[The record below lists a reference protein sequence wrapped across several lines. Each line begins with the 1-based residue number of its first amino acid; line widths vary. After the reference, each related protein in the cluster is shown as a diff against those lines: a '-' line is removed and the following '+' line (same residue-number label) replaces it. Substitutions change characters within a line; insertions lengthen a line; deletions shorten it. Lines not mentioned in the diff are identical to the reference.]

1 MPDERH
7 DEARRIAA
15 DIAKLPEL
23 LRKPSEAATPNARFL
38 PNRTCENLSGE
49 PVEQQWKTIL
59 VVFSYA
65 VSVRDTGPR
74 ISTADQAKL
83 FQEFQQADNAITRKK
98 PPPTRACASAKT
110 KTNAVVI
117 APRSCHMQWADT
129 GTRAISSTKRAL
141 RRAEFSRVGCC

>member
-59 VVFSYA
+59 GVFSYA
-65 VSVRDTGPR
+65 VSVRDTGPG
-74 ISTADQAKL
+74 ISTAD
-83 FQEFQQADNAITRKK
+83 
-98 PPPTRACASAKT
+98 
-110 KTNAVVI
+110 
-117 APRSCHMQWADT
+117 
-129 GTRAISSTKRAL
+129 
-141 RRAEFSRVGCC
+141 